1 MHSLS
6 QEKRASGHLLSR
18 GNMAKEFCSNPHERH
33 MWWRG
38 CNWSDV
44 ELNRISRQGVSGL
57 KGRGAVWTEAARIK
71 PKNDDYFSS

>member
-1 MHSLS
+1 
-6 QEKRASGHLLSR
+6 
-18 GNMAKEFCSNPHERH
+18 

-57 KGRGAVWTEAARIK
+57 KGRGVVWTEAARIK